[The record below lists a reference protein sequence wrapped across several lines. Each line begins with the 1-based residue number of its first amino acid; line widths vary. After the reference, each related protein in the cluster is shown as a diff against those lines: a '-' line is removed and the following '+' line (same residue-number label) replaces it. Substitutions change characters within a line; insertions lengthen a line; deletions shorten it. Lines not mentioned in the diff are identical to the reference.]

1 MSSRVLLLH
10 NIGLRGALIAFLHI
24 GRAKQFCRVAAI
36 RSGPGVPIEI
46 QVSHPQCP
54 KTSPASSLTGS
65 SCADELNQTFSD
77 VRMSDMLMSCT
88 ILKLN

>member
-24 GRAKQFCRVAAI
+24 GRAKQSCRVAAI
-36 RSGPGVPIEI
+36 RSRPGVPLEI

-54 KTSPASSLTGS
+54 SAQNQPCFLT
-65 SCADELNQTFSD
+65 DWF
-77 VRMSDMLMSCT
+77 
-88 ILKLN
+88 KLC

>member
-24 GRAKQFCRVAAI
+24 GRAKQSCRVAAI
-36 RSGPGVPIEI
+36 RSRPGVPLEI

-54 KTSPASSLTGS
+54 SAPKPAL
-65 SCADELNQTFSD
+65 LPH
-77 VRMSDMLMSCT
+77 
-88 ILKLN
+88 

>member
-36 RSGPGVPIEI
+36 RSGPGVPIIEI
-46 QVSHPQCP
+46 QVPHPQCP
-54 KTSPASSLTGS
+54 SAPKPAL
-65 SCADELNQTFSD
+65 LPH
-77 VRMSDMLMSCT
+77 
-88 ILKLN
+88 